1 MKIGIDARFLTH
13 PQKGGFKT
21 YTENLISA
29 LAEVDQDNSYVLYL
43 DRSPDQETRLPKQ
56 LNFIFRVIPGQHPL
70 FGMPWREQFG
80 LPRWAAK
87 DRLDLLHS
95 PCLTAPLRLNCASVV
110 TIHDMIWHSS
120 ANNSV
125 KAPVSIKRKLMNWY
139 YSFVPQLAARNA
151 ALILT
156 VSQASKDRIT
166 QILGIPAQKIFV
178 TYEAAD
184 PIFRKIL
191 DSEQI
196 CAVRKKYDLTTKYI
210 MAIGSADPRKNIA
223 TLVRAYAQLPA
234 SLKADYQLVIVWT
247 HSLMAEKLMELVN
260 DLELK
265 ERVRFVNRVSN
276 EDLVLLYNA
285 ASLFVFPSLD
295 EGFGL
300 PPLEAM
306 ACGTPVVAA
315 NNSSIPEI
323 CGDSALLFDTNNA
336 NDLADKIVL
345 VLSDFKFKS
354 SLVQKGFEQRAK
366 YSWEK
371 CARETGNVYCKTSSS
386 EFSGNSED

>member
-1 MKIGIDARFLTH
+1 MRIGIDARFLTH

-21 YTENLISA
+21 YSENLIKS

-43 DRSPDQETRLPKQ
+43 DRSPDRETKLPKQ
-56 LNFIFRVIPGQHPL
+56 PNFEYRVIPGQNPVL
-70 FGMPWREQFG
+70 GMPWREQIG
-80 LPRWAAK
+80 LPRWAAR
-87 DRLDLLHS
+87 DGLDLLHS
-95 PCLTAPLRLNCASVV
+95 PCLTAPLRLKCTSVV

-125 KAPVSIKRKLMNWY
+125 KAPGSLKRKLMNWY

-166 QILGIPAQKIFV
+166 QILGIPAEKVYV
-178 TYEAAD
+178 TYEAAN
-184 PIFRKIL
+184 PIFRKICDGDL
-191 DSEQI
+191 IGAI
-196 CAVRKKYDLTTKYI
+196 CKKYSLPSKYI

-223 TLVRAYAQLPA
+223 TLVRAYAQLPEN
-234 SLKADYQLVIVWT
+234 LKAGFQLVIIWT
-247 HSLMAEKLMELVN
+247 HSLLAEELMGQLN

-265 ERVRFVNRVSN
+265 EQVHFITQVPN

-323 CGDSALLFDTNNA
+323 VGDSALLVDAQNA
-336 NDLADKIVL
+336 SNIAVNIAR
-345 VLSDFKFKS
+345 VLSDEI
-354 SLVQKGFEQRAK
+354 LRTQLIENGIHRASCF
-366 YSWEK
+366 SWGI
-371 CARETGNVYCKTSSS
+371 CSQQTMTAYQYALL
-386 EFSGNSED
+386 